1 MRKNLIEK
9 RTVKKM
15 TQADIAKLIG
25 ITTRQ
30 YSRLEAGTS
39 DGSIKVWE
47 KLKDLFNTSI
57 DTLLENITKD

>member
-39 DGSIKVWE
+39 GEIKRFIQYINRHFIRE
-47 KLKDLFNTSI
+47 YHKRLK
-57 DTLLENITKD
+57 